1 MSLRRPVLSKIKHT
15 HCDEKV
21 SKILSDICFNRSV
34 EYSVI
39 QQRSCY
45 AKTLGLSEAIVTHP
59 NTVNILTNIYLA
71 SLLNSCESAT
81 CDPHLMHLGNK
92 STMQSIIVKCII
104 INYMIKTHTVQ
115 TLTCSHILDADDF
128 LACSLE
134 AASRHIIDHG
144 MEGFDYEKAY
154 P

>member
-45 AKTLGLSEAIVTHP
+45 AKTFGLSEAIVAHP
-59 NTVNILTNIYLA
+59 NTVNILTNVYLA
-71 SLLNSCESAT
+71 SLLNSRESAT

-92 STMQSIIVKCII
+92 LTIQSIIVKCII
-104 INYMIKTHTVQ
+104 INYMIETHTVQ

-128 LACSLE
+128 LALFIRS
-134 AASRHIIDHG
+134 SSKRHYRSWNG
-144 MEGFDYEKAY
+144 RF
-154 P
+154 